1 MNFNIKDVITGL
13 TFYNDITLVTVY
25 NLPNKTTP
33 VAKLFTLLAE
43 ADINVDMI
51 SLNPSQGLNQI
62 VSFSAMDDDLS
73 KILSTI
79 GMFKT
84 SFPDIRTD
92 VNSRNCKITFS
103 GETMD
108 TRCGVAA
115 YVFDAFANYDVEVKL
130 ITTSET
136 KISCLVDE
144 AQYDKVVE
152 ILEDKFEIRNV

>member
-1 MNFNIKDVITGL
+1 MNFNIKDIITGL

-25 NLPNKTTP
+25 NLPNKTSS
-33 VAKLFTLLAE
+33 VAKLFSMLGE

-51 SLNPSQGLNQI
+51 SLNPSQGLSQT

-79 GMFKT
+79 GIFKT

-92 VNSRNCKITFS
+92 VNSRNCKITFA
-103 GETMD
+103 GETMN

-115 YVFDAFANYDVEVKL
+115 YVFEAFTVYNVEVKL

-144 AQYDKVVE
+144 AQYDKVVQ
-152 ILEDKFEIRNV
+152 LLDQKFDIKNV

>member
-1 MNFNIKDVITGL
+1 
-13 TFYNDITLVTVY
+13 
-25 NLPNKTTP
+25 
-33 VAKLFTLLAE
+33 
-43 ADINVDMI
+43 MI
-51 SLNPSQGLNQI
+51 SLNPSQGLNQT

-79 GMFKT
+79 GMFKA

-115 YVFDAFANYDVEVKL
+115 YVFEAFANYDVEIKL

-152 ILEDKFEIRNV
+152 ILEDKFEIKNV

>member
-1 MNFNIKDVITGL
+1 MIFNIKDVITGL
-13 TFYNDITLVTVY
+13 TVYNDITLVTVY
-25 NLPNKTTP
+25 NLPNKSTS

-51 SLNPSQGLNQI
+51 SLNPSRGLYQT

-73 KILSTI
+73 KILSTV

-115 YVFDAFANYDVEVKL
+115 YVFEAFAGNDVEVKL

-136 KISCLVDE
+136 KISCLFDE
-144 AQYDKVVE
+144 VQYDKV
-152 ILEDKFEIRNV
+152 IDLLDNKFNIKNI